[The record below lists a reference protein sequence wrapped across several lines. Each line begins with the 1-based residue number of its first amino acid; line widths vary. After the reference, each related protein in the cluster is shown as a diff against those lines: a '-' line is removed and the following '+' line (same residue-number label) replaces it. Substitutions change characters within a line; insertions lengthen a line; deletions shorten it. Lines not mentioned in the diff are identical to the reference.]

1 MTTDPSTESTRVW
14 FITGASSGFG
24 QALCEVAL
32 DRGDAVVATT
42 RSPDNLPSWTSRHPQ
57 QSVGLSLDV
66 TDDDQVR
73 KAVSEA
79 TERFGR
85 IDVAVNNAGHALVG
99 AIEEASDSQLREQL
113 EVNLHG
119 VINVTRAVLPV
130 MRQQR
135 HGHLVQ
141 MSSLNGVQGLA
152 GGGCY
157 AASKFAVEGL
167 SESLAQEVAHLGIR
181 VTIVEPGPHRTRFAR
196 PESMRWSEP
205 IDDYGPTVGATRA
218 ALKQLDGNQP
228 GDPSRAARAIA
239 EVVDS
244 PDPPLRL
251 ALGRMAV
258 DSIEAGLAARQ
269 EELNAWR
276 ALSLSNDFPA

>member
-1 MTTDPSTESTRVW
+1 MRTDSSTTPVRVW

-24 QALCEVAL
+24 QALCQVAL
-32 DRGDAVVATT
+32 DRGDAVVTTT
-42 RSPDNLPSWTSRHPQ
+42 RNAHNLPSWTSSHPQ
-57 QSVGLSLDV
+57 QVVGLSVDV
-66 TDDDQVR
+66 TDEAQVR
-73 KAVSEA
+73 EAVNEA
-79 TERFGR
+79 TEQFGR

-99 AIEEASDSQLREQL
+99 AIEEASDAQLREQF

-130 MRQQR
+130 MREQR

-141 MSSLNGVQGLA
+141 MSSLNGVQGLP
-152 GGGCY
+152 GGGYY

-196 PESMRWSEP
+196 HESMRWSTP

-218 ALKQLDGNQP
+218 ALEQMDGNQP

-244 PDPPLRL
+244 PAPPLRL
-251 ALGRMAV
+251 ALGRMAL

-276 ALSLSNDFPA
+276 TLSLSTDFPA